1 MNVFIH
7 LLIKKNEK
15 NYLRIMDKK
24 QKIRLMC
31 HKWVGETSNDIVCL
45 LVQHSMRKTA
55 REPDWRRQIYGFVAR

>member
-1 MNVFIH
+1 MNVFIQ
-7 LLIKKNEK
+7 LLIKKKWK
-15 NYLRIMDKK
+15 NDLRIMDKK

-31 HKWVGETSNDIVCL
+31 HQWVGETSNDIVCL